1 MPPDSELVRFDTLF
15 VLVCLWADPTER
27 SSLINGSLS
36 NGSHTKSLSDLSRP
50 MQILDIGCGRK
61 KIKGAIGLDF
71 SSMSDADIIIDLNTE
86 RFPFDDNSFDFLYSS
101 HTLEHLTLDGF
112 WNVMREAYRILKSGG
127 QFMIVVPYYHTSA
140 NLANPFHNNQ
150 LCFNEHTFRFL
161 SSDPTTDAMPA
172 SHYATP
178 SCPQWGLRYSANFEL
193 DLEFKT
199 LAVAYYY
206 YPDVK
211 NLSAGELL
219 VARSTRPNTVD
230 QICYSLSAVK
240 PCPRR
245 PESGP
250 VASGDDPSEYVVKQI
265 AYLNDQIACA
275 VACDLDE
282 DLMAKAETM
291 LKGLSPLENNMYT
304 MNGVLI
310 PVNQLVYIL
319 DDLIQSLQVQI
330 DQFMAERHEA

>member
-1 MPPDSELVRFDTLF
+1 M
-15 VLVCLWADPTER
+15 
-27 SSLINGSLS
+27 
-36 NGSHTKSLSDLSRP
+36 K
-50 MQILDIGCGRK
+50 ILDIGCGRK

-71 SSMSDADIIIDLNTE
+71 SPMSDADIIINLNTD
-86 RFPFDDNSFDFLYSS
+86 RFPFEDNSFDFLYSS

-112 WNVMREAYRILKSGG
+112 WNVMKEAYRILRDGG

-193 DLEFKT
+193 DLEFRT
-199 LAVAYYY
+199 LAVSYYY

-211 NLSAGELL
+211 KLSAEEQLK
-219 VARSTRPNTVD
+219 ARNTNPNTVD

-240 PCPRR
+240 PCPHR
-245 PESGP
+245 PEAGP
-250 VASGDDPSEYVVKQI
+250 VASGDDPSEYVAKQI
-265 AYLNDQIACA
+265 AYLNEQIACA
-275 VACDLDE
+275 VAYKLDE
-282 DLMAKAETM
+282 DVIAKASTM
-291 LKGLSPLENNMYT
+291 LQGLALSKIICTL
-304 MNGVLI
+304 
-310 PVNQLVYIL
+310 
-319 DDLIQSLQVQI
+319 
-330 DQFMAERHEA
+330 